1 MQNSERPDKFVVNLM
16 EGRVVILTDGTPFA
30 LIVPAVFTQFYQ
42 TLDDYSE
49 RPLMGSL
56 IRLVRIVALVFSLVF
71 PSIYVSVISFNPELT
86 PTKFAVAVAG
96 GRAGVSFPA
105 VVEVLLMEISMEVLR
120 EVTLRL
126 PQQVGGGLS
135 IVGVFV
141 IGQAAVDAGFAGMIS
156 IRMQSKIPPIYHQM
170 LLTYRGRIC
179 NKTTTQFPYNYSP

>member
-1 MQNSERPDKFVVNLM
+1 MNLM